1 MISRIREELLDSNI
15 DIGASEVTETPDGQ
29 LRVTMRSGGGKAIM
43 SLFFLVPGILLLV
56 GAFSLG
62 GFAGWILALLFCPVL
77 FGLFALFAF
86 GISEKRFDK
95 GSRMLLKSFRLF
107 GFSMSSSEPLP
118 TDGVVHLESKF
129 SAGGRQSPGGSMR
142 YIVSI
147 PSCAGSGVSA
157 YHDYQIG
164 LDFAE
169 KLASFLSYRVE
180 DSVDPEYR
188 RNMKYPSYQ

>member
-1 MISRIREELLDSNI
+1 MMLRIREELLDSNI
-15 DIGASEVTETPDGQ
+15 DIGGSDVIELPDGQ
-29 LRVTMRSGGGKAIM
+29 LRITMKPGGGKAVM
-43 SLFFLVPGILLLV
+43 SLFFLVPGILFLV

-62 GFAGWILALLFCPVL
+62 GFAGWMLALVFCPVL

-95 GSRMLLKSFRLF
+95 GSGTLLKSFRLL

-118 TDGVVHLESKF
+118 ADGTVRLESKF
-129 SAGGRQSPGGSMR
+129 SAGGKQSPGGSMR
-142 YIVSI
+142 YVASI
-147 PSCAGSGVSA
+147 PSCAGSGVSV

-164 LDFAE
+164 LDFAK
-169 KLASFLSYRVE
+169 KLASLLSYRVE

>member
-1 MISRIREELLDSNI
+1 MMSRIREELLDSNI

-56 GAFSLG
+56 GVFSLG

-77 FGLFALFAF
+77 FGFFALFAF

-118 TDGVVHLESKF
+118 ADGVVHLESKF
-129 SAGGRQSPGGSMR
+129 SAGGKQSPGGSMR
-142 YIVSI
+142 YVASI